1 MADSR
6 HPRLDEMA
14 AEFGWVHEI
23 YAGWDPHPTNTHVRG
38 DVGGRVGT
46 LFCWYPGSD
55 LMWWGAGVLWRTEL
69 GKRDRKKAKKQ
80 SDEFIAMLAE
90 PKLRGIEQD
99 YLSENADKPAKD
111 LRKYGSGLRLGT
123 GGAFFYCLG
132 EPPTPDK
139 IMTIV
144 RSLADLADR
153 VESRLD
159 VTT

>member
-1 MADSR
+1 MADPR

-14 AEFGWVHEI
+14 AEFGWVHGI
-23 YAGWDPHPTNTHVRG
+23 PTESGRMHTNKDVRG

-55 LMWWGAGVLWRTEL
+55 PMWWGAGVLWRTEL

-80 SDEFIAMLAE
+80 SDEFIAMLAD
-90 PKLRGIEQD
+90 PKLRRVEQD
-99 YLSENADKPAKD
+99 YLSANTDKPAKD
-111 LRKYGSGLRLGT
+111 QQKYGSGLRLST
-123 GGAFFYCLG
+123 GGAFFHGLG
-132 EPPTPDK
+132 EPPAPDE
-139 IMTIV
+139 IMTTL

-159 VTT
+159 VAT